1 MIIKALLGLL
11 IGTFAVPI
19 MPQEAGNHIDNVERW
34 RPLVQEALEDYNI
47 GHETETF
54 LRVMTCESLGRPDA
68 HNTSVYINP
77 KDQASGLMQHMP
89 RYWDNRAEA
98 IGWPQADIFDPIA
111 NIYASAWLLTAHG
124 GGWGHWTCY

>member
-11 IGTFAVPI
+11 IGAGSAVPI
-19 MPQEAGNHIDNVERW
+19 MPQQAGIDNVQRW
-34 RPLVQEALEDYNI
+34 EPLVQEALTDYGI
-47 GHETETF
+47 PDQTQTF
-54 LRVMTCESLGRPDA
+54 LRVMRCESLGNPKA
-68 HNTSVYINP
+68 HNTSVYTNP

-89 RYWDNRAEA
+89 RYWKQRAEA

>member
-11 IGTFAVPI
+11 IGAGSAVPI
-19 MPQEAGNHIDNVERW
+19 MPQQAGNHIESVERW

-54 LRVMTCESLGRPDA
+54 LRVMHCESLGLPDA

-98 IGWPQADIFDPIA
+98 IGWPEADIFDPIA
-111 NIYASAWLLTAHG
+111 NVYASAWLLTR
-124 GGWGHWTCY
+124 GGWSHWTCY

>member
-1 MIIKALLGLL
+1 MIIKALASLL
-11 IGTFAVPI
+11 ICAGSAVQI
-19 MPQEAGNHIDNVERW
+19 MPQQAGNHIESVERW
-34 RPLVQEALEDYNI
+34 RPLVQEALDDYNI

-98 IGWPQADIFDPIA
+98 IGWPEADIFDPIA
-111 NIYASAWLLTAHG
+111 NIYASAWLLTR
-124 GGWGHWTCY
+124 GGWSHWTCY